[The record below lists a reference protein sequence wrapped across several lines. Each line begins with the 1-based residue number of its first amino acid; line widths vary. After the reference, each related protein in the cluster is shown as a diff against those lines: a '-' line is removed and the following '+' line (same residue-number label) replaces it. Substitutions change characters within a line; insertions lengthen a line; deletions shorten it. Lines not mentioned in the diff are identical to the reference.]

1 MKTQNKNNKL
11 VQDANSRLLLAIAK
25 KLLIQA
31 QKSVANNTW
40 IKDKMDV
47 KINKFIL
54 PEYFRD

>member
-40 IKDKMDV
+40 VKDKMDV
-47 KINKFIL
+47 KINKFIV
-54 PEYFRD
+54 PEYFKD